1 MFKRNRFSDTSSC
14 GGVGLNYFTDDEL
27 YKIHCGTLEVLKK
40 TGVFFESEEAQ
51 DILAGAG
58 ANVDKKTGIVK
69 FPEWMVEDAI
79 RTAPKQLLLYSRDG
93 NHDMVVESNRVYIS
107 TFGQGVTVLDSHTG
121 EIRPSTKKDVGESA
135 LLADALDEIDIVERA
150 ITAGDVNKDVAPLH
164 EAEELFINTTK
175 HTVFGPG
182 NGYRAQKI
190 IDMAAAVVGGH
201 DKLREKPILTCN
213 CCPTSPLKIVRHV
226 CNAIIVCAKNGIPC
240 NILSMVLAG
249 MSGPI
254 TLAGTLVVYNAE
266 ILAGIILNQAVC
278 KGAPV
283 IYGGSSMVFDL
294 QYLTTPMGSPE
305 CAMLNGAAP
314 KIAQY
319 YNLPSWIAGG

>member
-150 ITAGDVNKDVAPLH
+150 ITAG
-164 EAEELFINTTK
+164 
-175 HTVFGPG
+175 
-182 NGYRAQKI
+182 
-190 IDMAAAVVGGH
+190 M
-201 DKLREKPILTCN
+201 
-213 CCPTSPLKIVRHV
+213 
-226 CNAIIVCAKNGIPC
+226 
-240 NILSMVLAG
+240 
-249 MSGPI
+249 
-254 TLAGTLVVYNAE
+254 
-266 ILAGIILNQAVC
+266 
-278 KGAPV
+278 
-283 IYGGSSMVFDL
+283 
-294 QYLTTPMGSPE
+294 
-305 CAMLNGAAP
+305 
-314 KIAQY
+314 
-319 YNLPSWIAGG
+319 

>member
-1 MFKRNRFSDTSSC
+1 MFKRNSHSDTSGC
-14 GGVGLNYFTDDEL
+14 GGVGFNFFTENEL
-27 YKIHCGTLEVLKK
+27 YRIHCGTLEVLKK
-40 TGVFFESEEAQ
+40 TGVFIESEEAQ
-51 DILAGAG
+51 EILAGGG
-58 ANVDKKTGIVK
+58 AEVDKKTGVVT

-79 RTAPKQLLLYSRDG
+79 RSAPQQLLLYSRDG
-93 NHDMVVESNRVYIS
+93 SHDMVVEDNRVYIS
-107 TFGQGVTVLDSHTG
+107 TFGQGVTVLDSETG
-121 EIRPSTKKDVGESA
+121 KIRPSVKKDVGESA
-135 LLADALDEIDIVERA
+135 LLADALEEIDIVERA
-150 ITAGDVNKDVAPLH
+150 ITAGDVDNDVAPLH
-164 EAEELFINTTK
+164 EAEELFANTTK

-213 CCPTSPLKIVRHV
+213 CCPTSPLKLVRHV
-226 CNAIIVCAKNGIPC
+226 CNAIIVSAKNGIPC

-254 TLAGTLVVYNAE
+254 TLAGSLVVYNAE
-266 ILAGIILNQAVC
+266 ILAGIILNQAAC

-283 IYGGSSMVFDL
+283 IYGGSSMVFDM
-294 QYLTTPMGSPE
+294 QHLTTPMGSPE
-305 CAMLNGAAP
+305 VALLNGAAP

-319 YNLPSWIAGG
+319 YNLPSWVAGG